1 MKLKKLITGFIV
13 FISIMCMSFTALAAS
28 NNNVGDDLQVWDQD
42 ALEELVRNIDQIKK
56 DNAGLSEDEIINL
69 IEKSRKAT
77 SKSIID
83 IWNSLTESEK
93 NLVIR
98 YPFAA
103 LDVNTAK
110 NIATTQTER
119 MFGYNGLGDRSDAFR
134 HGIWNA
140 EMTILIGKEKA
151 ELFATA
157 HEDKDV
163 TGNESDG
170 YPKAAHKEMDLHN
183 NIVGRDIG
191 ESNNTLSQDQMAQY
205 IFDNINS
212 QNTNFIWLHE

>member
-93 NLVIR
+93 KLVIR
-98 YPFAA
+98 YPFGA

>member
-93 NLVIR
+93 KLVIR

>member
-1 MKLKKLITGFIV
+1 
-13 FISIMCMSFTALAAS
+13 MCMSFTALAAS

-93 NLVIR
+93 KLVIR

>member
-1 MKLKKLITGFIV
+1 
-13 FISIMCMSFTALAAS
+13 MSFTALAAS

-93 NLVIR
+93 KLVIR

-170 YPKAAHKEMDLHN
+170 YPKVAHKEMDLHN

>member
-93 NLVIR
+93 KLVIR

-170 YPKAAHKEMDLHN
+170 
-183 NIVGRDIG
+183 
-191 ESNNTLSQDQMAQY
+191 
-205 IFDNINS
+205 
-212 QNTNFIWLHE
+212 

>member
-83 IWNSLTESEK
+83 IWNSLTEPEK
-93 NLVIR
+93 KLVIR

>member
-93 NLVIR
+93 KLVIR

-119 MFGYNGLGDRSDAFR
+119 MFGYNGLGDRSDAVR

-163 TGNESDG
+163 TGIESDG

>member
-1 MKLKKLITGFIV
+1 
-13 FISIMCMSFTALAAS
+13 MSFTALAAS

>member
-1 MKLKKLITGFIV
+1 
-13 FISIMCMSFTALAAS
+13 MSFTALAAS

-93 NLVIR
+93 KLVIR

>member
-13 FISIMCMSFTALAAS
+13 FIPIMCMSFTALAAS

-93 NLVIR
+93 KLVIR